1 VPSDEPS
8 LFLQGQKALLAGV
21 SLPGTPASETE
32 EHLDELA
39 ELAVSAGCQV
49 VDRQV
54 QSLSSPHPATFLGSG
69 KAKQL
74 ADRVDWDV
82 LVFDHDLS
90 PSQTQNLE
98 TLVDRPVVD
107 RSALI
112 LQLFSQRA
120 RTREARTQ
128 VELAQLQYMLPRL
141 TRYWSHLSRQAGGI
155 GQRGGE
161 GEKQIE
167 IDRRIIRR
175 RIARLER
182 DLVGIAKTRETQRRG
197 RREAFE
203 VALAGYT
210 NVGKSTLFN
219 ALTDAGTFVQDRL
232 FATLD
237 SKLRR
242 APLGDGYTAVF
253 ADTVGFVRKLPHH
266 LVASFRSTLEEVR
279 IADLVLHVVDASHAR
294 WEEQTE
300 VGDVIL
306 ADLEVDPARV
316 LVVLNK
322 IDRLGGEAPS
332 GRGIPVSART
342 GEGLE
347 ELRAAIRARMPTPRW
362 KELVPAYDDTTGEE
376 LP

>member
-1 VPSDEPS
+1 MQPDEQTLS
-8 LFLQGQKALLAGV
+8 LRGQKALLAGV
-21 SLPGTPASETE
+21 SLPETPAFETE

-39 ELAVSAGCQV
+39 ELAVSAGCEV
-49 VDRQV
+49 VDREI
-54 QSLSSPHPATFLGSG
+54 QSLRSPNPATFLGSG
-69 KAKQL
+69 KAKRL
-74 ADRVDWDV
+74 ASRDDWDV

-98 TLVDRPVVD
+98 NLVDRPVID

-167 IDRRIIRR
+167 IDRRIIRQ

-182 DLVGIAKTRETQRRG
+182 DLKGIAKTRETQRRG
-197 RREAFE
+197 RREVFE
-203 VALAGYT
+203 VAMAGYT

-242 APLGDGYTAVF
+242 ASLGDGYTAVL

-279 IADLVLHVVDASHAR
+279 FADLVLHVVDVSHPR

-300 VGDVIL
+300 VGEAIL
-306 ADLEVDPARV
+306 ADLEVDPKRV

-322 IDRLGGEAPS
+322 IDRLDGEVPT
-332 GRGIPVSART
+332 GRGTPVSART
-342 GEGLE
+342 GEGLDA
-347 ELRAAIRARMPTPRW
+347 LRAAIRDRMPEPRW
-362 KELVPAYDDTTGEE
+362 KSRVPTYDETTGEVV
-376 LP
+376 P